1 MTCCNGW
8 LNDAD
13 APMTIQEPS
22 LYHIRKRLLN
32 LIAPWS
38 MLLLALSFFLYDYL
52 LDNKLSPLQESAS
65 GSLSSAYETM
75 ARNFGDLATD
85 IRFIAHNKAI
95 RNATPENK
103 QRAEHLLQDF
113 SEASGIYDQV
123 RWLGPDGSELVRVEM
138 FGAQAI
144 RIPDEQLQKKSQR
157 YYFTSGMALKSD
169 EIYFSP
175 LDLNVEHGS
184 IQIPHNPV
192 IRVVTPI
199 HNDQGE
205 HNGLVVL
212 NYKANLML
220 QALRNLH
227 LPASLRLHLLNSD
240 GYWLLSD
247 NPKEEWGFMFK
258 RTESRFGVRHPE
270 GWERIAKAN
279 YGTFTDDDG
288 LWLFTTFSPTSN
300 LNKDDQYW
308 KLVVNVDPAAVSA
321 LQREALATT
330 LGVIIGLWVILFL
343 VAIRITRADALRD
356 SLNTQLSARSGELE
370 HSNTLLKESLDN
382 LMQTQDELVRAEKL
396 SSLGMMVAGV
406 AHELNTP
413 IGASLVTLS
422 SMQRQAEELKEAF
435 ARGLRRSDMNDYF
448 TRFEQ
453 GSAIILSNL
462 NRSAQLVHSFKQL
475 ATDRAGA
482 ERRVFSLKGLIE
494 DMLLTTW
501 LRIHKREHQ
510 LVTDIDAGLELDSY
524 PGALSQVLENLV
536 NNAMK
541 HAFQDTPQGRVWLTA
556 QRRDDQIAEIE
567 VRDNGAG
574 IPPEIL
580 PKVFDPFFTTKRN
593 QGGTG
598 LGLHLTHQLVT
609 NVLGGTINISS
620 AVGHG
625 CVVKIELP
633 LHAPATEERDVEQKE
648 EEKEAD
654 TGTRDA
660 SITY

>member
-1 MTCCNGW
+1 
-8 LNDAD
+8 
-13 APMTIQEPS
+13 MTIQEPS
-22 LYHIRKRLLN
+22 LYRIRKRLLN
-32 LIAPWS
+32 FIAPWS
-38 MLLLALSFFLYDYL
+38 ILLLALSFFLYDYL
-52 LDNKLSPLQESAS
+52 LDNKLSPLQETAS

-85 IRFIAHNKAI
+85 IRFLAHNKAL

-103 QRAEHLLQDF
+103 QNAATLLQDF

-123 RWLGPDGSELVRVEM
+123 RWLGPDGTELVRIEM

-144 RIPDEQLQKKSQR
+144 RIPEEQLQEKSNR
-157 YYFTSGMALKSD
+157 YYFISGMALNPE

-175 LDLNVEHGS
+175 LDLNVEHGA

-192 IRVVTPI
+192 LRAVSPI
-199 HNDQGE
+199 HKGHGE

-227 LPASLRLHLLNSD
+227 LLSSMRLHLLNSD
-240 GYWLLSD
+240 GYWLLSNNSKD
-247 NPKEEWGFMFK
+247 EWGFMFK
-258 RTESRFGVRHPE
+258 RNELRFGARHPE
-270 GWERIAKAN
+270 GWNRIINTN

-300 LNKDDQYW
+300 RGKSDQYW
-308 KLVVNVDPAAVSA
+308 KLVINVDAAAISA

-330 LGVIIGLWVILFL
+330 LGLIIALWVILFF
-343 VAIRITRADALRD
+343 ASIRIAKADAVRDTLNAQLRV
-356 SLNTQLSARSGELE
+356 RSSELE
-370 HSNTLLKESLDN
+370 HANTLLQESLDN
-382 LMQTQDELVRAEKL
+382 LMRTQDELVRAEKL

-448 TRFEQ
+448 SRFEQ
-453 GSAIILSNL
+453 GSGIILSNL

-482 ERRVFSLKGLIE
+482 ERRIFSLKGLIE

-510 LVTDIDAGLELDSY
+510 LVTDIDPGLELDSY

-536 NNAMK
+536 NNSMK
-541 HAFQDTPQGRVWLTA
+541 HAFQEMPQGRVWLSA
-556 QRRDDQIAEIE
+556 QRRNDQVAEIE

-574 IPPEIL
+574 IPPENL

-633 LHAPATEERDVEQKE
+633 LHAPATAEQNEGKGQE
-648 EEKEAD
+648 EEKESD
-654 TGTRDA
+654 FGSQDA

>member
-1 MTCCNGW
+1 MT
-8 LNDAD
+8 
-13 APMTIQEPS
+13 TQEAS
-22 LYHIRKRLLN
+22 LYHLRRRLLR

-38 MLLLALSFFLYDYL
+38 ILLLALSFFLYDYQL
-52 LDNKLSPLQESAS
+52 NNDLSPVQDTAS
-65 GSLSSAYETM
+65 RSLSSAYETM
-75 ARNFGDLATD
+75 TRNFGDLATD
-85 IRFIAHNKAI
+85 IRFLAHNKAL

-103 QRAEHLLQDF
+103 QGAETLLQDF
-113 SEASGIYDQV
+113 SEASGVYDQV
-123 RWLGPDGSELVRVEM
+123 RWLGPDGREIVRIEM

-144 RIPDEQLQKKSQR
+144 RIPEEQLQEKSHR
-157 YYFTSGMALKSD
+157 YYFTSGMALKPE

-175 LDLNVEHGS
+175 LDLNVEQGA
-184 IQIPHNPV
+184 IQIPHNPAL
-192 IRVVTPI
+192 RVVTTVLTPE
-199 HNDQGE
+199 GE

-220 QALRNLH
+220 QALRNMH
-227 LPASLRLHLLNSD
+227 LPASVRLYLLNAN

-247 NPKEEWGFMFK
+247 ISKDEWGFMFK
-258 RTESRFGVRHPE
+258 RSELRFGVRHPE
-270 GWERIAKAN
+270 GWDRIN
-279 YGTFTDDDG
+279 STSYGSFTDDQG

-300 LNKDDQYW
+300 LSREDQYW
-308 KLVVNVDPAAVSA
+308 KLVVNVDAAAITAIQRKA
-321 LQREALATT
+321 LIAT
-330 LGVIIGLWVILFL
+330 LGVIFLLFVILLF
-343 VAIRITRADALRD
+343 VSIRIARTDAVRD
-356 SLNTQLSARSGELE
+356 TLNAQLSARSDELE
-370 HSNTLLKESLDN
+370 RSNALLQESLDK
-382 LMQTQDELVRAEKL
+382 LMHTQDELVRAEKL
-396 SSLGMMVAGV
+396 ASLGMMVAGV

-422 SMQRQAEELKEAF
+422 SLQRQAEELRDAF
-435 ARGLRRSDMNDYF
+435 ARGLRRSDMNDF
-448 TRFEQ
+448 FARFEQ

-482 ERRVFSLKGLIE
+482 ERRVFSLKSLID

-501 LRIHKREHQ
+501 LRIHKKEHQ
-510 LVTDIDAGLELDSY
+510 LVTDIDPGLELDSY

-541 HAFQDTPQGRVWLTA
+541 HAFQDMPQGRVWLSA
-556 QRRDDQIAEIE
+556 QRRTEQVAEIE

-620 AVGHG
+620 AIGHG

-633 LHAPATEERDVEQKE
+633 LHAPATEKPDEEKKE

-654 TGTRDA
+654 FGSRDA

>member
-1 MTCCNGW
+1 MTN
-8 LNDAD
+8 
-13 APMTIQEPS
+13 QEPS
-22 LYHIRKRLLN
+22 LYHLRKRLLN
-32 LIAPWS
+32 FIAPWS
-38 MLLLALSFFLYDYL
+38 VLLLALSFFLYDYL
-52 LDNKLSPLQESAS
+52 LDNKLSPLQETAS
-65 GSLSSAYETM
+65 GSLNSAYETM

-85 IRFIAHNKAI
+85 IRFLAHNKAI
-95 RNATPENK
+95 RNATPDSK
-103 QRAEHLLQDF
+103 QGAEALLQDF

-123 RWLGPDGSELVRVEM
+123 RWLGPDGKELVRVET
-138 FGAQAI
+138 FGSQAI
-144 RIPDEQLQKKSQR
+144 RIPEEQLQEKSKR
-157 YYFTSGMALKSD
+157 YYFISGMALNPE

-175 LDLNVEHGS
+175 LDLNIEHGA
-184 IQIPHNPV
+184 IQTPHNPV
-192 IRVVTPI
+192 LRAVSPI
-199 HNDQGE
+199 HTDHGE
-205 HNGLVVL
+205 HNGVIVL

-227 LPASLRLHLLNSD
+227 LPSSLRLHLLNSD
-240 GYWLLSD
+240 GYWLLS
-247 NPKEEWGFMFK
+247 NHPKDEWGFMFK
-258 RTESRFGVRHPE
+258 RSNLRFGVRHPE
-270 GWERIAKAN
+270 GWDRIINTN

-300 LNKDDQYW
+300 HSKDDQYW
-308 KLVVNVDPAAVSA
+308 KLVVNVEPTAISA
-321 LQREALATT
+321 IQREALAST
-330 LGVIIGLWVILFL
+330 LGLIITLWVILFF
-343 VAIRITRADALRD
+343 AFIRIARADALKD
-356 SLNTQLSARSGELE
+356 TLNAQLSARSGELE
-370 HSNTLLKESLDN
+370 HANTLLQESLDN
-382 LMQTQDELVRAEKL
+382 LMRTQDELVRAEKL

-413 IGASLVTLS
+413 LGASLVTLS
-422 SMQRQAEELKEAF
+422 SMQRQAVELKEAF

-448 TRFEQ
+448 ARFEQ
-453 GSAIILSNL
+453 GAGIILSNL

-482 ERRVFSLKGLIE
+482 ERRVFSLRGLIE

-510 LVTDIDAGLELDSY
+510 LVTDIDPDLELDSY

-541 HAFQDTPQGRVWLTA
+541 HAFQDMPQGRVWLSA
-556 QRRDDQIAEIE
+556 QRRNDQIAEIE

-620 AVGHG
+620 AIGHG